1 MPNPNPTPDPAG
13 EQDNAEREVLYM
25 LTGQRGSQPL
35 WSLPDLGRM
44 LESDD
49 DAEVAVDA
57 LRRSGLIHRTTDG
70 FVFATRAGAR
80 MVQLVGYVV

>member
-1 MPNPNPTPDPAG
+1 MHENPTPDPAG
-13 EQDNAEREVLYM
+13 EQDNSECEVLYL

-35 WSLPDLGRM
+35 WFVPDLGRM
-44 LESDD
+44 LESED
-49 DAEVAVDA
+49 DADVAVDA
-57 LRRSGLIHRTTDG
+57 LRRSGLIHRTADG

>member
-1 MPNPNPTPDPAG
+1 MPGEPIPDPAG

-25 LTGQRGSQPL
+25 LTGQGGAQPL
-35 WSLPDLGRM
+35 WSVPDLGRM
-44 LESDD
+44 LESED

-80 MVQLVGYVV
+80 MVQLTGYVV